1 MTLYTRHQLALLLVL
16 LTAAGVGLAVGQ
28 WRRAYPDLAATVED
42 FDRDPAFAP
51 PLPVPEPDRGG
62 RTTGAGPRHGVARI
76 REPDAAP
83 VDLNRASAPEL
94 ARIPGVGPA
103 LARRIVAAREAD
115 GPFAAVDDLR
125 RVRGVSPGR
134 LERLR
139 PLVTLGE

>member
-1 MTLYTRHQLALLLVL
+1 MTLYTRHQLAVLLVL
-16 LTAAGVGLAVGQ
+16 LTAAGVGLGVGQ
-28 WRRAYPDLAATVED
+28 WRRARPDLVARLED

-51 PLPVPEPDRGG
+51 AAPVPEPDRGG
-62 RTTGAGPRHGVARI
+62 RTAGASPRRGGAGI
-76 REPDAAP
+76 REPDTPP
-83 VDLNRASAPEL
+83 VDLNRASAQEL

-103 LARRIVAAREAD
+103 LARRIVAAREAE